1 MAEFGK
7 VTLNLDGL
15 ERIMA
20 QYPERAKQIVRE
32 TAFDAEGNMKVKCVR
47 IDTGAMRAS
56 IHTKAIG
63 FDGSS
68 AAIGAAKEKRPD
80 VVIADFPAPSQ
91 EADKFTAHVGP
102 AVEYAI
108 YHEYGTHKMAASPFV
123 VPGALQAYQ
132 NFIGRMPGLFK

>member
-20 QYPERAKQIVRE
+20 QYPERAKQIVRQ
-32 TAFDAEGNMKVKCVR
+32 TAFDAEGNMKVKCIRV
-47 IDTGAMRAS
+47 DTGAMEAS
-56 IHTKAIG
+56 IHTKAAG
-63 FDGSS
+63 YDGSA
-68 AAIGAAKEKRPD
+68 AAIGAAKQLNED
-80 VVIADFPAPSQ
+80 VEISDFPAPTQ
-91 EADKFTAHVGP
+91 ETDKYTAHVGP

-108 YHEYGTHKMAASPFV
+108 YHEYGTHKMSAAPFV

-132 NFIGRMPGLFK
+132 NFISRMPGLFK